1 MINFTRLSPY
11 LSVFCSHGEP
21 GNEATIFL
29 LPSNVHT
36 HTHTHTQEHCK
47 ELANPRVEREFKLI
61 EKRETQEDKMKVFS
75 KNAFKRGA
83 IQFYAR

>member
-1 MINFTRLSPY
+1 MRLPY
-11 LSVFCSHGEP
+11 SCFPAMS
-21 GNEATIFL
+21 
-29 LPSNVHT
+29 
-36 HTHTHTQEHCK
+36 THTHTQEHCK